1 MPGWVTVFGWVNR
14 TRRRASHRG
23 LLSVSPL
30 SMAGWN
36 EYPVKAGGVNRHRVI
51 QQPASMVLQCGA
63 GAWLYGLANGR
74 LAPTCGKQWCI
85 WGCSRR
91 CTILQ
96 LDHYFTFTV
105 AFRREWK
112 INTWYEGLTMTTHV
126 VNLPLADLCW
136 LSAGRHQSRTSW
148 TDYICQASSVMNFM
162 ARLHLP
168 GFISCKQ
175 YTEH

>member
-14 TRRRASHRG
+14 TRRRASHRV

-85 WGCSRR
+85 WGCSRW

-96 LDHYFTFTV
+96 LDHYFYCRFQKRMKNKHMIWGTHHDHP
-105 AFRREWK
+105 RCQPPPGRPM
-112 INTWYEGLTMTTHV
+112 LTI
-126 VNLPLADLCW
+126 C
-136 LSAGRHQSRTSW
+136 RTS
-148 TDYICQASSVMNFM
+148 SVTNFM
-162 ARLHLP
+162 DRLHLP